1 MASPSK
7 KPRMSYDSDSECEWV
22 DLSRTGELDGFLSD
36 GWSTAERCSN
46 AESAT
51 MLSSLSRVPSSL
63 SVFSEASAAGTP
75 KQNKGAYFR
84 NRQPPCGSGQTCV
97 RCVCSPLSR
106 QEIHYP
112 VWPLTA
118 VTSRPRYG
126 LQTDI
131 EWHAPVSPALP
142 LLRSYCFHE
151 YLTGWSCGSYANCA
165 ECSE

>member
-1 MASPSK
+1 
-7 KPRMSYDSDSECEWV
+7 MSYDSDSECEWV

-126 LQTDI
+126 LETDT
-131 EWHAPVSPALP
+131 EWHAPVPPALP

>member
-1 MASPSK
+1 
-7 KPRMSYDSDSECEWV
+7 MSYDSDSECDWV

-97 RCVCSPLSR
+97 
-106 QEIHYP
+106 
-112 VWPLTA
+112 
-118 VTSRPRYG
+118 
-126 LQTDI
+126 
-131 EWHAPVSPALP
+131 
-142 LLRSYCFHE
+142 SYCFHE